1 MLKKYLKVVI
11 TLFILATFL
20 SACDSSIEPSVN
32 ENIPTHQVTI
42 KIDFHSNFIFDKYDV
57 TLTVDGKQDL
67 ITLKHGKDAEVTVDL
82 TEGIH
87 SLSFHKKDNTSING
101 DDTLDVSS
109 DVVVG
114 YDISCKGDKVD
125 VKRQYANYAKKE
137 VKNKV
142 EVDFT
147 NTDFYAVNYTEV
159 CYRLMKFGFTNIEE
173 VIKYDIKDGNH
184 KRGDVESVTID
195 GKKDYKKGDSFNS
208 DAKVVVTYHLLI
220 EDDPSKKKEETSQ
233 KQTESTPTPEP
244 TIVPT
249 PTPTPETP
257 KQSKSLFY
265 TTNDK
270 KTAKDGNSGKYAYSK
285 LSSEYEIFYII
296 AFDEGYVY
304 RFLHGNGDETCDR
317 LAITGG
323 TLNDV
328 IVLTYHD
335 GGIEWQNAL
344 CFKYKR
350 QPGTLIL
357 QDSDYSTYTF
367 DPTDLDRALGLLAT
381 KTIIDY

>member
-1 MLKKYLKVVI
+1 MLRKNCKAI
-11 TLFILATFL
+11 ILLLILVTFL
-20 SACDSSIEPSVN
+20 SACSSSVQPDES
-32 ENIPTHQVTI
+32 ENITKHSVII

-270 KTAKDGNSGKYAYSK
+270 KTAKDGNAGKYAYIK
-285 LSSEYEIFYII
+285 MSSEYAIYYII

-304 RFLHGNGDETCDR
+304 RFLDGNGDETCDR
-317 LAITGG
+317 LPITGG

-328 IVLTYHD
+328 IILTYHD
-335 GGIEWQNAL
+335 GGTEWQNAL
-344 CFKYKR
+344 SFKYKR

-357 QDSDYSTYTF
+357 QDYDYSTYRF
-367 DPTDLDRALGLLAT
+367 DPTDLNHALELLST